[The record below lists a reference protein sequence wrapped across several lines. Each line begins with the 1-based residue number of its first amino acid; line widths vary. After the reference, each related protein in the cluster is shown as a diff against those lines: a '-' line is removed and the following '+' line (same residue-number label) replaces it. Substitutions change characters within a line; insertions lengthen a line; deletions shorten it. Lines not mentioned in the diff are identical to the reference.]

1 MNYALYL
8 QQIIDNPNTPRE
20 EYMRAWEAR
29 RDMEAEQH
37 YLDLIAAERLAKAND
52 NLTKGHYV

>member
-1 MNYALYL
+1 MNYATYL

-29 RDMEAEQH
+29 RDMDMEQH
-37 YLDLIAAERLAKAND
+37 YINLLAAERFAKNND
-52 NLTKGHYV
+52 KLTGGQDV

>member
-8 QQIIDNPNTPRE
+8 QQILDNPNTPRE

-29 RDMEAEQH
+29 RDMDMEQH

-52 NLTKGHYV
+52 KLTGGQDV